1 MNTANHI
8 SEDDLALF
16 ALQFMPEED
25 LKTAVEH
32 MQHCEACRNRVGQ
45 YQGDLVSYAMTAE
58 MHSPPAAA
66 RERLMRKVAKEKKL
80 IPIDR
85 SQPHAEPVLAAR
97 SNSLLFEEP
106 VESQPRRSSGV
117 LAWTGWAIAAGALVA
132 GGLQFHQRQLL
143 QNQLAVQ
150 SAKLTQTSADFA
162 KAQSAMAAI
171 TDPNAFQVAMHAPVE
186 AGTTAPKKVPE
197 AHTAYDADKGA
208 LVFVATNL
216 DPLPA
221 YKTYELWVIPVDGV
235 PIPAGTFKPD
245 ANASASVVMP
255 DIPKGITAK
264 AFGVT
269 IEDEGGSKSPT
280 TPIVLA
286 GA

>member
-1 MNTANHI
+1 M
-8 SEDDLALF
+8 
-16 ALQFMPEED
+16 
-25 LKTAVEH
+25 
-32 MQHCEACRNRVGQ
+32 
-45 YQGDLVSYAMTAE
+45 
-58 MHSPPAAA
+58 
-66 RERLMRKVAKEKKL
+66 
-80 IPIDR
+80 
-85 SQPHAEPVLAAR
+85 
-97 SNSLLFEEP
+97 
-106 VESQPRRSSGV
+106 QPRRSSGV

-143 QNQLAVQ
+143 QNQLA
-150 SAKLTQTSADFA
+150 SKDAKITQVTADGD
-162 KAQSAMAAI
+162 KAQRALQAL
-171 TDPNAFQVAMHAPVE
+171 TDTGAFQIAMHPPLAP
-186 AGTTAPKKVPE
+186 GDKPIPKKPE

-269 IEDEGGSKSPT
+269 IEDEGGAKTPT
-280 TPIVLA
+280 MPIVLA